1 MTPVRRRRGAPTV
14 GEGVDTDEVGELPR
28 PFTAALGLV
37 VGAVLGTLVGLV
49 LTAQGGAVSIG
60 RAAAMGGG
68 IGLLVGAVSRT
79 LGLGLFE
86 GLLHALVGFAVGARN
101 DGSLPPHSSAG
112 PVLRLMLWLG
122 FFGAVALILW
132 FWY

>member
-1 MTPVRRRRGAPTV
+1 MTPIRRRGASPL
-14 GEGVDTDEVGELPR
+14 GDGVDPDDVGELPR
-28 PFTAALGLV
+28 SFTAALGLV
-37 VGAVLGTLVGLV
+37 VGAVLGALAGIV
-49 LTAQGGAVSIG
+49 LTAQGAAVGIG
-60 RAAAMGGG
+60 RSAALGGG
-68 IGLLVGAVSRT
+68 IGLALGAVSRT

-86 GLLHALVGFAVGARN
+86 GLLHALIGFAVGARD

-132 FWY
+132 FWF